1 VAGECNC
8 LRIDPRL
15 REAPRGGTLLSSI
28 CKTQKRSRGKNGN
41 ASEAY
46 AWHLP
51 LSECLKCMANT
62 GEECF
67 LPSVLS
73 ECLKCMANTGEEC
86 FLPSVLSECLKC
98 MANTGEECF
107 LPSVLSECL
116 KCMANTGEEC
126 FLPSVLLCVRPG
138 ATLFEDLRTAHNQI
152 HPTFQAAAQALQC
165 CGPFTGVYKAMGDAR
180 CTGMPAQL

>member
-1 VAGECNC
+1 MVRREATGEQLGTAKSACCAPPCSGLWASVQGPVHALRTDQASGARCSPVRALSRNVAGECNC

-67 LPSVLS
+67 LPS
-73 ECLKCMANTGEEC
+73 
-86 FLPSVLSECLKC
+86 
-98 MANTGEECF
+98 
-107 LPSVLSECL
+107 
-116 KCMANTGEEC
+116 
-126 FLPSVLLCVRPG
+126 
-138 ATLFEDLRTAHNQI
+138 
-152 HPTFQAAAQALQC
+152 
-165 CGPFTGVYKAMGDAR
+165 
-180 CTGMPAQL
+180 

>member
-1 VAGECNC
+1 MSQVHGKHG
-8 LRIDPRL
+8 
-15 REAPRGGTLLSSI
+15 RGVLPPIGVERMSQVHG
-28 CKTQKRSRGKNGN
+28 KHGRGV
-41 ASEAY
+41 
-46 AWHLP
+46 LP
-51 LSECLKCMANT
+51 PIGVERMSQCMANT

-67 LPSVLS
+67 LLSVLS
-73 ECLKCMANTGEEC
+73 ECLKCI
-86 FLPSVLSECLKC
+86 
-98 MANTGEECF
+98 
-107 LPSVLSECL
+107 
-116 KCMANTGEEC
+116 ANTGEEC